1 MSWIE
6 HLITQASTKDI
17 NLENSVKLCS
27 YKEERIL
34 TFLTRVNNNFAL
46 LCAAENLA
54 FKVSF
59 QEVIFCLR
67 KVQLSPHKFQSVQ
80 QRLEKTPALYPIN
93 HVEIKT
99 QSVTQ
104 RLSSLNWE
112 NAILGQIPNRAFVAM
127 TENVA
132 FTGSYTKNP
141 FLFKQEFFKQKFN
154 FSGCKNFLNKNLT
167 SAGAYVNGK
176 SIPTNPIT
184 LNIQSGDFLDCDRSL
199 FTTTRKINHD
209 EGIGITRNEYKDG
222 FSLFDFDLSPAL

>member
-1 MSWIE
+1 MSWIQ

-34 TFLTRVNNNFAL
+34 IFLARVNNNFAL

-59 QEVIFCLR
+59 QEVTFCLR
-67 KVQLSPHKFQSVQ
+67 KVQLSPQKFQSIQ

-99 QSVTQ
+99 HSVAQ
-104 RLSSLNWE
+104 GLSSLNWE

-141 FLFKQEFFKQKFN
+141 FLFKHN
-154 FSGCKNFLNKNLT
+154 HLT
-167 SAGAYVNGK
+167 SAGAYVNDK
-176 SIPTNPIT
+176 SIPANPIT

-199 FTTTRKINHD
+199 FTTTRKINRD
-209 EGIGITRNEYKDG
+209 EEIGITRNEYKDG